1 MDDTADEHNFSDD
14 DFEELHDTALRELEN
29 NAVIS
34 TQQTSSQAHKARPP
48 SRSVPAIRRLSAVT
62 RAPVQAHVFLGRPP
76 PHLQEQNL
84 IDEDF
89 EDDSFEWVGDE
100 QVSTPVEDAP
110 SYPHRSL
117 PGETTQREQWRQ
129 ERFNKPNAQPVSQR
143 QHLPPQYN
151 NYPRPQ
157 ALQNPRNVSRGM
169 PTVAPSRAVQ
179 PNGQQQN
186 DQDSSLRAQLEDL
199 MKERDQLTR
208 DLHTT
213 KTQVLTQQG
222 EIAII
227 RDNKNKETKVFDRQL
242 SALKK
247 SMQEESSKH
256 ETTLATLT
264 NKNKE
269 VAEVN
274 SFLEHELKE
283 ETEKSKALSKRL
295 KQRPAEKSA
304 GPTTTPKKGPAK
316 ALGDGFDD
324 DEIMVMSP
332 SKSAKKSKPPTPTA
346 AANRKRKAAAQSP
359 IKPLALRQTF
369 ADSESGLET
378 VLVAEKSDRVVPIMR
393 RDRRTERHLHFMQ
406 RILNYQLRASGERI
420 IEKFMG
426 YRFPSD
432 ASRTLAAIILD
443 ATSRLKGP
451 RLPADM
457 LQIFLDV
464 WVRCLREKYYDPVS
478 SLIDVTDFMI
488 ELEMTVVDKTT
499 ITNIIPILQDSATL
513 NGYTRFKHS
522 PVFHG
527 NFGQFHSTPKSSL
540 NESVSGNSCVE
551 LMYKIACIL
560 TDDFAL
566 INHFWRVTSTDFVL
580 MMLNPW
586 QPISDLTLILHL
598 LATSIFPGT
607 FGNVC
612 ADTIQQDKM
621 EGYIIDR
628 VCWLLWEVPKVDE
641 GLAPP
646 TKSDICRFRI
656 EALNLLTT
664 LAIDSSLPPHD
675 DPKHHGVVLLTS
687 HASAIARLVRSLYD
701 EVAQLYMFTSS
712 SSLHAQLINMGVCLL
727 HNLLTLHGEEL
738 DMQKKLS
745 AVNGGV
751 HKFRVVLTRLA
762 FSEGYYVDK
771 EISDET
777 VARATNMLEDS
788 VTPDEA
794 EMMIE
799 AFPNFVG
806 RRRDVDEMDERT

>member
-14 DFEELHDTALRELEN
+14 DFGELPDTALRELEN
-29 NAVIS
+29 NAVVS
-34 TQQTSSQAHKARPP
+34 TQQTSSQTHKARQPIENVVTTRRVSAI
-48 SRSVPAIRRLSAVT
+48 SRPL
-62 RAPVQAHVFLGRPP
+62 VQAQVFPGRPP
-76 PHLQEQNL
+76 TLLQQQNL

-100 QVSTPVEDAP
+100 RVSTPVEDTL
-110 SYPHRSL
+110 SYPHRLLQS
-117 PGETTQREQWRQ
+117 ETTQREQWRQ
-129 ERFNKPNAQPVSQR
+129 ERFSKPDVAPVPQR
-143 QHLPPQYN
+143 QQPPPQCN
-151 NYPRPQ
+151 NYQQPQ
-157 ALQNPRNVSRGM
+157 ALQKPRDVSQRVT
-169 PTVAPSRAVQ
+169 TVAPSRAGQ

-186 DQDSSLRAQLEDL
+186 DQESSLRARLEEL
-199 MKERDQLTR
+199 TKERDQLTR

-227 RDNKNKETKVFDRQL
+227 RDNKNKETKLFDRQL

-256 ETTLATLT
+256 ETALATII

-269 VAEVN
+269 VKEVN
-274 SFLEHELKE
+274 SFLEHELEE
-283 ETEKSKALSKRL
+283 ETEKSKSLLNRL
-295 KQRPAEKSA
+295 KQRPVEKSA
-304 GPTTTPKKGPAK
+304 GSTTTPNKSPAK

-324 DEIMVMSP
+324 DEIMIMSP
-332 SKSAKKSKPPTPTA
+332 SKSARKSKPPTPTA

-359 IKPLALRQTF
+359 IKPLALRQTT

-378 VLVAEKSDRVVPIMR
+378 VPAAEKPDRLVPIMR
-393 RDRRTERHLHFMQ
+393 KDRRTERHLHFMQ

-432 ASRTLAAIILD
+432 ASRTLAAIVLD

-464 WVRCLREKYYDPVS
+464 WARCLREKYYDPVS
-478 SLIDVTDFMI
+478 PLIDVTDVMI
-488 ELEMTVVDKTT
+488 ELEMSVIDKTT
-499 ITNIIPILQDSATL
+499 ITNVIPILQDCATL

-540 NESVSGNSCVE
+540 NESVSGTSCVG

-560 TDDFAL
+560 TDDFPL

-586 QPISDLTLILHL
+586 QPISDITLMLHL
-598 LATSIFPGT
+598 LATSIFPGS
-607 FGNVC
+607 FGNIC
-612 ADTIQQDKM
+612 ADAVQQDKM

-712 SSLHAQLINMGVCLL
+712 SSLHAQLINMGIRLL
-727 HNLLTLHGEEL
+727 HNLLTLHSDEL

-777 VARATNMLEDS
+777 VARATIMLEDS

-806 RRRDVDEMDERT
+806 RRRDSEKMDETT